1 MAKKT
6 VEWRHQSSFIEQYFF
21 EQDESDIEEVEES
34 YDSSGTE
41 GIEPLEVDMEFTSL
55 NYSST
60 PKEELS
66 TLSRGCGRQS
76 GQGRGRKATQDD
88 STVGKKKAP
97 KSNIDIKCIDLFIT
111 IIWL

>member
-1 MAKKT
+1 M
-6 VEWRHQSSFIEQYFF
+6 EQYFL
-21 EQDESDIEEVEES
+21 EQDESDIEEVKES

-41 GIEPLEVDMEFTSL
+41 GIKPLDVDMEINSP
-55 NYSST
+55 NNSST

-88 STVGKKKAP
+88 STVGKKKAA
-97 KSNIDIKCIDLFIT
+97 KSNIDVK
-111 IIWL
+111 